1 MVDLRTEE
9 EDEGEE
15 RRRRNKILIRSFIVY
30 FSRQAIRSSF
40 NSLPLWRRGSHF
52 QMWRLSYKPPG
63 LLVICELRPQ
73 TQRDR

>member
-1 MVDLRTEE
+1 MMKE
-9 EDEGEE
+9 ED
-15 RRRRNKILIRSFIVY
+15 FIVY

-63 LLVICELRPQ
+63 LLVICELWPQ
-73 TQRDR
+73 TQGICNFCHV